1 MSSDEIRLKD
11 LVDAN
16 AARIPVL
23 EKQLQRL
30 QRALSSSISNGRNQ
44 DSSNQDLELLQQAET
59 QLETQKQEMQ
69 RETERQLKV
78 MDEID
83 RRLEEITPIQDRRLE
98 SISSSPSA
106 TPPATPSPSPSKSK
120 SKSFS
125 SKTSSIKNE
134 QKLTN
139 RSPSILDQLI
149 KWSKKSWKPFLLLVV
164 IYLLVRRR

>member
-83 RRLEEITPIQDRRLE
+83 RRLEEITPVQDRRLE

-106 TPPATPSPSPSKSK
+106 TPPATPLPSPFK

-134 QKLTN
+134 QRLTN

>member
-30 QRALSSSISNGRNQ
+30 QRALSSSISNGGNQ

-83 RRLEEITPIQDRRLE
+83 RRLEEITPVQDRRLE

-106 TPPATPSPSPSKSK
+106 TPPATPLPSPFK

-134 QKLTN
+134 QRLTN
-139 RSPSILDQLI
+139 RSPSILNQLI

>member
-30 QRALSSSISNGRNQ
+30 QRALSSSISNGGNQ

-83 RRLEEITPIQDRRLE
+83 RRLEEITPVQDRRLE

-106 TPPATPSPSPSKSK
+106 TPPATPSPSPFK

-134 QKLTN
+134 QRLTN

>member
-44 DSSNQDLELLQQAET
+44 DTSNQDLELLQQAET

-83 RRLEEITPIQDRRLE
+83 RRLEEITPVQDRRLE

-120 SKSFS
+120 SFL

-134 QKLTN
+134 QRLTN